1 MDLLPCVYL
10 IEDDAAAR
18 DSLELL
24 INATGLAVIVC
35 AGADDF
41 WRAYQP
47 GRPCCLV
54 YDIFMQHMNCAELLA
69 ALIHHKI
76 SLPVIFL
83 INYEDVHMM
92 TPATPLCPV
101 DFMIKPIQ
109 PALLLSQI
117 QTLIA
122 AEKAPH

>member
-10 IEDDAAAR
+10 VEDDAAAR

-24 INATGLAVIVC
+24 INRTGLAVTVC
-35 AGADDF
+35 ASVGEF
-41 WRAYQP
+41 LPAYQP

-54 YDIFMQHMNCAELLA
+54 YDIFMQHMSCAELLA
-69 ALIHHKI
+69 ELIHHKI

-92 TPATPLCPV
+92 TQATSLCPV
-101 DFMIKPIQ
+101 DFMIKPVQ

-122 AEKAPH
+122 AEKARH